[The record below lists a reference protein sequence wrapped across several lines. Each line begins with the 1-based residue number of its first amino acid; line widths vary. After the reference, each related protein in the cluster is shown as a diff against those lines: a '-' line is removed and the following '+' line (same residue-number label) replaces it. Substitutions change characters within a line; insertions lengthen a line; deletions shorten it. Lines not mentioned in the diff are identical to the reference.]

1 MDYPM
6 KPILFQ
12 RCKLEK
18 DDFDGVGGNK
28 IGKTLVAHGSIC
40 QNFDWRM
47 EARGWLD
54 MDVTGGNV

>member
-12 RCKLEK
+12 RCRLEK

-28 IGKTLVAHGSIC
+28 IGKTLVARGSIC
-40 QNFDWRM
+40 QNFD
-47 EARGWLD
+47 
-54 MDVTGGNV
+54 